1 LLPAERTRALYTM
14 ARLDSPSRPT
24 LSHALRVASNHIIL
38 VIALVAVLC
47 FFPLAVSAQYNTDGC
62 GHNADG
68 PNTYDTVIGIGKVV
82 NMRD

>member
-1 LLPAERTRALYTM
+1 
-14 ARLDSPSRPT
+14 
-24 LSHALRVASNHIIL
+24 VASNHIIL